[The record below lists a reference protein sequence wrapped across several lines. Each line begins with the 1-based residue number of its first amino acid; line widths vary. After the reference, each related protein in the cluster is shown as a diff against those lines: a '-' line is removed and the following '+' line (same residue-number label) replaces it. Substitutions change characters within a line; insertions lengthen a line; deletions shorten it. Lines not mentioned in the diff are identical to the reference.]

1 MKRIYGNFGREK
13 KVTVFIK
20 QMKKNNKGNERI
32 KQLKLTAMT

>member
-1 MKRIYGNFGREK
+1 MGILKEKK
-13 KVTVFIK
+13 KVTVYIK